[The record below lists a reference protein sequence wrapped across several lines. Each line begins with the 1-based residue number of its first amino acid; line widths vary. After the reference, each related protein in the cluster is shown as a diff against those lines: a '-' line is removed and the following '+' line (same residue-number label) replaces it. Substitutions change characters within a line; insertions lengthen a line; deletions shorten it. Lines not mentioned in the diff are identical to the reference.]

1 MYISTDKTYYN
12 LLLKNYPQ
20 YESLRREL
28 MKLIFRK
35 AINKGERVDCYVN
48 LNSYI
53 RSIYS
58 RVDYKYDE
66 KLSITASIINF
77 AAHLKEFFASRFSI
91 YARIFLVYGNQ
102 RSQNAVKFVSEYD
115 AHRELERKKDP
126 LIEQIVVDDLSKCE
140 EIVKYIPDVFMIS
153 NQDTEPGVII
163 REIIKSES
171 SMGNKFPRLIFSKDL
186 YDYQLVSSCPNTHLI
201 RVKKTFNGDM
211 TFTVSYF
218 DFYKKLSS
226 VLKLKYGIGE
236 KISPEL
242 YSIYMTLSGCR
253 DRNIRGFINYPR
265 ADKLIHGLLAKGLL
279 FNGYN
284 PSFGVFHGRYVAS
297 SYGPLWIVL
306 KNDERFHETNEDD
319 NSYDPN
325 KFVLRKI
332 ARVSN
337 FNLVLGSVL
346 SRFCCFSPSFTLPVI
361 VIVGRVGLMPGVNID
376 AINSL

>member
-1 MYISTDKTYYN
+1 MYINTDKTYYN

-91 YARIFLVYGNQ
+91 YARVFLVYGNQ

-126 LIEQIVVDDLSKCE
+126 LIEQIVVDDLSKCK

-153 NQDTEPGVII
+153 NQDAEPGVII

-236 KISPEL
+236 KVSPEL

-284 PSFGVFHGRYVAS
+284 PSFGVNPESFYMFFDTVDEKTGDHILLYNRYCALDIITQCQLFEMNS
-297 SYGPLWIVL
+297 PSYHTLRKNIVNL
-306 KNDERFHETNEDD
+306 
-319 NSYDPN
+319 YDPEGI
-325 KFVLRKI
+325 KAL
-332 ARVSN
+332 
-337 FNLVLGSVL
+337 
-346 SRFCCFSPSFTLPVI
+346 
-361 VIVGRVGLMPGVNID
+361 
-376 AINSL
+376 NSKYFKKYPLDLNVF